1 MADSQCLLNA
11 EEGSI
16 DGKEKKGR
24 REERTKEERILSG
37 WTFLSEVPL
46 SPVVWM
52 SYLSKH

>member
-24 REERTKEERILSG
+24 KGGKTKEERILSLVEH
-37 WTFLSEVPL
+37 F
-46 SPVVWM
+46 
-52 SYLSKH
+52 K

>member
-24 REERTKEERILSG
+24 KGGKNKGRKDSLSG
-37 WTFLSEVPL
+37 WTF
-46 SPVVWM
+46 
-52 SYLSKH
+52 